1 MSGAENLVPRASSPA
16 PSSPWSPVARVA
28 GQSDRERLRGLAREL
43 EGVFLNQ
50 LFQAMRSGLN
60 ATTEESPST
69 ADEMFHSL
77 FDQAMASAAAQR
89 LRGGVAEVLYR
100 QMAARLSDDGSG
112 ESR

>member
-1 MSGAENLVPRASSPA
+1 MVPRAAALA
-16 PSSPWSPVARVA
+16 PSSPWSPVSRAA
-28 GQSDRERLRGLAREL
+28 GQSDRERLRVLAREL

-50 LFQAMRSGLN
+50 LFQAMRSSLS
-60 ATTEESPST
+60 ATTQESPST

-100 QMAARLSDDGSG
+100 QMADRLSDDGTG
-112 ESR
+112 EPR